1 MSMKTRP
8 LVISK
13 LEEFVR
19 NKLLTLNSLRTVNEI
34 KTFIW
39 HNGRPQGMRGYNDDL
54 VIALA
59 IACWIR
65 DTALTVNQRDV
76 EQRKAMFTAWRS
88 DSSKLDTRIK
98 GMAGYSDKRK
108 QPSPRG
114 NYLPWIYKG

>member
-1 MSMKTRP
+1 MK
-8 LVISK
+8 LIS
-13 LEEFVR
+13 LAQWATAR
-19 NKLLTLNSLRTVNEI
+19 L
-34 KTFIW
+34 
-39 HNGRPQGMRGYNDDL
+39 RGYNDDL